1 MSIEALPKNQKR
13 TKIDIVQREISDMYG
28 KIQKDIKCI
37 ITSHLKKMNVKT
49 KPKLKKKNRQL
60 GIEGFEKIKINR
72 IKQFN

>member
-13 TKIDIVQREISDMYG
+13 TKIDIVQREISDMHG

-49 KPKLKKKNRQL
+49 KPKLKKKKK
-60 GIEGFEKIKINR
+60 KIDSQGLRDLKKLRSIV
-72 IKQFN
+72 

>member
-13 TKIDIVQREISDMYG
+13 TKIDIVQREISDMHG

-49 KPKLKKKNRQL
+49 KPKLKKKK
-60 GIEGFEKIKINR
+60 EKKIDSQGLR
-72 IKQFN
+72 DLKKLRSIV

>member
-13 TKIDIVQREISDMYG
+13 TKIDIVQREISDMHG

-49 KPKLKKKNRQL
+49 KPKLKKNRQL